1 MKTVAILAITLL
13 LPFAGMAQYDEPL
26 TKEEKKARKK
36 QEKEQY
42 EKMLIVNTA
51 ESIKARYFVL
61 KADQIRG
68 RGGNLINVN
77 SNINFVA
84 VEGEEAYVQMGSESG
99 LGYNG
104 VGGITVK
111 GKITSFESAQKGKHG
126 TYNIVM
132 NTLSST
138 GNLTI
143 MMNVNITGETASAV
157 VSSNWGGRVEFNGY
171 LVPLQGSKIH
181 KGTESF

>member
-1 MKTVAILAITLL
+1 MKVLAIMAISLL
-13 LPFAGMAQYDEPL
+13 LPVAGMAQYDEPL
-26 TKEEKKARKK
+26 AKEDKKALKK
-36 QEKEQY
+36 QEKEMF
-42 EKMLIVNTA
+42 EKMLIVNTS

-77 SNINFVA
+77 SSINFVA

-104 VGGITVK
+104 VGGITIK
-111 GKITSFESAQKGKHG
+111 GKIASFKVEQKGKHK

-132 NTLSST
+132 QTVSSS
-138 GNLTI
+138 GSLTI
-143 MMNVNITGETASAV
+143 MMNVNGTGEMASAV
-157 VSSNWGGRVEFNGY
+157 VSSNWGGRVEFSGY
-171 LVPLQGSKIH
+171 LVPLQGSKIY
-181 KGTESF
+181 KGSETF

>member
-1 MKTVAILAITLL
+1 MKIMAIVAIALL
-13 LPFAGMAQYDEPL
+13 IPLAGMAQYDEPL
-26 TKEEKKARKK
+26 TKEEKKALKK
-36 QEKEQY
+36 KEKEQF
-42 EKMLIVNTA
+42 EKMLIANTS

-68 RGGNLINVN
+68 RGGDLINVN
-77 SNINFVA
+77 SSINFVA

-111 GKITSFESAQKGKHG
+111 GKITSFKVKQEGKHG

-132 NTLSST
+132 NTLSSS

-143 MMNVNITGETASAV
+143 MMNVNVTGENASAV
-157 VSSNWGGRVEFNGY
+157 VSSTWGGRVEFNGN

-181 KGTESF
+181 KGSETF

>member
-1 MKTVAILAITLL
+1 MKTIALTVIALL
-13 LPFAGMAQYDEPL
+13 LPLAGMAQYDEPL
-26 TKEEKKARKK
+26 TKEDKKALKK
-36 QEKEQY
+36 LEKEQY
-42 EKMLIVNTA
+42 EKMLIANTS
-51 ESIKARYFVL
+51 ESIKTKYFVL

-68 RGGNLINVN
+68 RGGDMINVN

-111 GKITSFESAQKGKHG
+111 GKITSFEATQKGKHG
-126 TYNIVM
+126 TFNIVM
-132 NTLSST
+132 NTLSSS

-181 KGTESF
+181 KGSETY